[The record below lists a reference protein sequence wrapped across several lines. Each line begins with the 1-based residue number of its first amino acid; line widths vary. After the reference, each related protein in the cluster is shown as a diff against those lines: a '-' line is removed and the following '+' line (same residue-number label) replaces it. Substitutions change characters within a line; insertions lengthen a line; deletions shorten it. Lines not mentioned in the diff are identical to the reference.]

1 MTNIICSDESKCF
14 IYPTSYF
21 QKIFNLAL
29 HKKYNKIET
38 INLKRKLYRQSLIKE
53 KLGSLNI
60 DIETYNY
67 KEMRQED
74 SFFEDSLEFF
84 NINNGNTFLDNL
96 NSLIELKDWH
106 LLNFYYKKEDDNDKS
121 ITEFCKIEALKE
133 IERKKNKFLKK
144 FFKQNPQFKQAT
156 ERKGCHGL
164 LFFNI
169 FDLKFFKIYI
179 NDEKN
184 EDQNKFI
191 ESYSHEIVFI
201 NNKNPRNGKIV
212 TKSFIKH
219 EVGAKKICPSKIF

>member
-1 MTNIICSDESKCF
+1 MSNINCSDESIF
-14 IYPTSYF
+14 STSYF

-29 HKKYNKIET
+29 HKKYDKIET

-53 KLGSLNI
+53 RLESLNI

-84 NINNGNTFLDNL
+84 NINDGNSFLDNL
-96 NSLIELKDWH
+96 NLLIELRDWH
-106 LLNFYYKKEDDNDKS
+106 LLNFYYKKQDDNDNS
-121 ITEFCKIEALKE
+121 ITEFCKKETLKE
-133 IERKKNKFLKK
+133 IERKKNKFLKN
-144 FFKQNPQFKQAT
+144 FFKRNPQFEQAT
-156 ERKGCHGL
+156 EKKGCDGL

-169 FDLKFFKIYI
+169 FDSKFLEIYI

-191 ESYSHEIVFI
+191 ESYSHEIIFL
-201 NNKNPRNGKIV
+201 NNKNPRDRKLV
-212 TKSFIKH
+212 TRSFIKH
-219 EVGAKKICPSKIF
+219 KVGVKKICPHKIF

>member
-1 MTNIICSDESKCF
+1 MSNINCSDESIF
-14 IYPTSYF
+14 STSYF

-29 HKKYNKIET
+29 HKKYDKIET

-74 SFFEDSLEFF
+74 SFFEDSLEIF

-96 NSLIELKDWH
+96 NLLIKLKNWH

-121 ITEFCKIEALKE
+121 ITEFCKKEALKE
-133 IERKKNKFLKK
+133 IERKKNKFLKN
-144 FFKQNPQFKQAT
+144 FFKRNPQFEQAT
-156 ERKGCHGL
+156 ERKGCDGL
-164 LFFNI
+164 LIFNI
-169 FDLKFFKIYI
+169 FDSKFLKIYI

-191 ESYSHEIVFI
+191 ESYDHEIIFI
-201 NNKNPRNGKIV
+201 NNKNPRDKKLV
-212 TKSFIKH
+212 TRSFIKH
-219 EVGAKKICPSKIF
+219 KVGVKKICPHKIF

>member
-1 MTNIICSDESKCF
+1 MSNINCSDESIF
-14 IYPTSYF
+14 STSYF

-29 HKKYNKIET
+29 HKKYDKIET

-53 KLGSLNI
+53 RLESLNI

-84 NINNGNTFLDNL
+84 NINDGNSFLDNL
-96 NSLIELKDWH
+96 NLLIELRDWH
-106 LLNFYYKKEDDNDKS
+106 LLNFYYKKQDDNDNS
-121 ITEFCKIEALKE
+121 ITEFCKKETLKE
-133 IERKKNKFLKK
+133 IERKKNKFLKN
-144 FFKQNPQFKQAT
+144 FFKRNPQFEQAT
-156 ERKGCHGL
+156 ERKGCDGL

-169 FDLKFFKIYI
+169 FDSKFLKIYI

-191 ESYSHEIVFI
+191 ESYSHEIIFL
-201 NNKNPRNGKIV
+201 NNKNPRDRKLV
-212 TKSFIKH
+212 TRSFIKH
-219 EVGAKKICPSKIF
+219 KVGVKKICPHKIF

>member
-1 MTNIICSDESKCF
+1 MSNINCSDESICS
-14 IYPTSYF
+14 TSYF

-29 HKKYNKIET
+29 HKKYDKIET

-74 SFFEDSLEFF
+74 SFFKDSLKSF
-84 NINNGNTFLDNL
+84 NINDGNSFLDNL
-96 NSLIELKDWH
+96 NSLIKLRDWH
-106 LLNFYYKKEDDNDKS
+106 LLNFYYKEQDDNDKS
-121 ITEFCKIEALKE
+121 ITEFCKKEALKE

-144 FFKQNPQFKQAT
+144 FFKRSPQFEQAT
-156 ERKGCHGL
+156 ERKGCDGL
-164 LFFNI
+164 LIFNI

-191 ESYSHEIVFI
+191 ESCSHEIIFL
-201 NNKNPRNGKIV
+201 NNKNPRDGKLV
-212 TKSFIKH
+212 TRSFIKH
-219 EVGAKKICPSKIF
+219 KVDSKNVYPNKIF

>member
-1 MTNIICSDESKCF
+1 MSNIICSDESKCF
-14 IYPTSYF
+14 ICPTSYF

-29 HKKYNKIET
+29 HKKYDEIET

-74 SFFEDSLEFF
+74 SFFKDSLEFY

-96 NSLIELKDWH
+96 NSLIELRDWH
-106 LLNFYYKKEDDNDKS
+106 LLNFYYKKQDDNDKS
-121 ITEFCKIEALKE
+121 ITEFCKKETLKE
-133 IERKKNKFLKK
+133 RERRTNKFLKR

-156 ERKGCHGL
+156 ERKCCHSL
-164 LFFNI
+164 LFFNP
-169 FDLKFFKIYI
+169 FDLKTYNIYI

-184 EDQNKFI
+184 ENQNKFI
-191 ESYSHEIVFI
+191 ESYSQEIAFL
-201 NNKNPRNGKIV
+201 NNKNPRDGKLV
-212 TKSFIKH
+212 TRSFIKH
-219 EVGAKKICPSKIF
+219 TVSAKKNIQ

>member
-1 MTNIICSDESKCF
+1 MTNINCSDKSICS
-14 IYPTSYF
+14 TSYF

-29 HKKYNKIET
+29 HKKYDEIKT
-38 INLKRKLYRQSLIKE
+38 INLKRKLYRQKLIKE

-74 SFFEDSLEFF
+74 SFFKDSLESF
-84 NINNGNTFLDNL
+84 NINDGNSFLDNL
-96 NSLIELKDWH
+96 NSLIKLRDWH
-106 LLNFYYKKEDDNDKS
+106 LLNFYYKEQDDNDKI
-121 ITEFCKIEALKE
+121 ITEFCKKEALKE
-133 IERKKNKFLKK
+133 IERKKNNFLKK
-144 FFKQNPQFKQAT
+144 FFKRNPQFEQAT
-156 ERKGCHGL
+156 EKKGCDGL

-191 ESYSHEIVFI
+191 ESCSHEIIFL
-201 NNKNPRNGKIV
+201 NNKNPRDGKLA

-219 EVGAKKICPSKIF
+219 KVGAKKIHPSKIF

>member
-1 MTNIICSDESKCF
+1 MSNINCSDESICS
-14 IYPTSYF
+14 TSYF
-21 QKIFNLAL
+21 QKIFKLAL
-29 HKKYNKIET
+29 HKKYDKIET
-38 INLKRKLYRQSLIKE
+38 INLERKLYRQSLIKE

-60 DIETYNY
+60 DLETYNY

-74 SFFEDSLEFF
+74 SFFKDSLQSF
-84 NINNGNTFLDNL
+84 NINDGNSFLDNL
-96 NSLIELKDWH
+96 NSLIKIKEWY
-106 LLNFYYKKEDDNDKS
+106 LLNFYYNKENDNDKS
-121 ITEFCKIEALKE
+121 MTEFCKKEALKE

-144 FFKQNPQFKQAT
+144 FFKRNPQFEQAT
-156 ERKGCHGL
+156 ERKGCDGI

-191 ESYSHEIVFI
+191 ESCSHEIIFL
-201 NNKNPRNGKIV
+201 NNKNPRDGKLT

-219 EVGAKKICPSKIF
+219 KIGAKKIYPSKIF